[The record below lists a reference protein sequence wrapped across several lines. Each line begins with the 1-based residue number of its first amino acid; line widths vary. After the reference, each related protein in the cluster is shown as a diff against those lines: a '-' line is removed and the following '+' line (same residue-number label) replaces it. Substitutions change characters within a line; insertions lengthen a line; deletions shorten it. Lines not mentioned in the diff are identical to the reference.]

1 MTHHWPIRVYY
12 EDTDL
17 AGLVYYANYLKF
29 IERARSEMVREVG
42 IDQVAMKAEGVVF
55 AVRRVTAEYLSPARY
70 DDELIVET
78 VLRDLK
84 GARFSMD
91 QQVLREGHVLFT
103 AAVEV
108 VCLDTVGKPLRIP
121 AGIRQKIANL
131 GPLSQP

>member
-29 IERARSEMVREVG
+29 IERGRSEMVREAGV
-42 IDQVAMKAEGVVF
+42 DQVAMKAAGVVF

-78 VLRDLK
+78 VLSALK
-84 GARFSMD
+84 GVRFSMD
-91 QQVLREGHVLFT
+91 QRVLRSGQPLF
-103 AAVEV
+103 AATVEI
-108 VCLDTVGKPLRIP
+108 VCLDRAGKPLRIP
-121 AGIRQKIANL
+121 SDIRQKIANL
-131 GPLSQP
+131 AGPGAA